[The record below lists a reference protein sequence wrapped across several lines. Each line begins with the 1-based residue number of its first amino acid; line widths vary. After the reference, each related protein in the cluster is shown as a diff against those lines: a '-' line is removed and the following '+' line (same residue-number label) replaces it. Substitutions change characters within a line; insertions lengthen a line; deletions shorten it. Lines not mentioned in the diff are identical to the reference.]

1 MIGGR
6 RGAEGAA
13 GDETAPLEVHGL
25 QNASFL
31 QVNRYAVGIDVGGTK
46 IAAGIVDS
54 AGTILACRQTRA
66 HSEREPAVVIAA
78 IEEAFRSLLEC
89 DQVTLHDLE
98 GVGVGFPGTINLPR
112 GSILISSN
120 LPAWD
125 RVPLRDILAERLGL
139 PVVLDNDAHMC
150 AVGEHRFGAG
160 RGVRNMCYVCF
171 STGFGL
177 GAIVENRLV
186 TGHTGSAGELSHV
199 VIEPGGRPCT
209 CGKRGCLMAYASGI
223 AIARRVS
230 ERIAAGEET
239 VLCGMAPCNGRR
251 ITGEQ
256 VAAAAAQ
263 GDRVAREVLQH
274 AGYYFGLGM
283 AMLVQLFNP
292 ELIVIGGG
300 LTHIGPLLMDEAA
313 RGLKESVQPEL
324 RDTVRLAPWQLGD
337 NIGIIGAAAEVFETL
352 ET

>member
-1 MIGGR
+1 MQAIAKPSR
-6 RGAEGAA
+6 
-13 GDETAPLEVHGL
+13 H
-25 QNASFL
+25 
-31 QVNRYAVGIDVGGTK
+31 AVGIDVGGTK
-46 IAAGIVDS
+46 IAAGIVDANGS
-54 AGTILACRQTRA
+54 VLACRQTRA
-66 HSEREPAVVIAA
+66 HSEREPGVVIAA
-78 IEEAFRSLLEC
+78 IEETFHALLEC
-89 DQVTLHDLE
+89 GKIDRRDIA
-98 GVGVGFPGTINLPR
+98 GVGVGFPGTINLPA
-112 GSILISSN
+112 GSVLISSN

-125 RVPLRDILAERLGL
+125 HVPLRDILAERLGL

-223 AIARRVS
+223 AIARQVG

-239 VLCGMAPCNGRR
+239 LLCDMAPCDGRR

-256 VAAAAAQ
+256 VAAAASQ
-263 GDRVAREVLQH
+263 GDLVANEVLQQ
-274 AGYYFGLGM
+274 AGYYFGLGL

-292 ELIVIGGG
+292 ELIVVGGG
-300 LTHIGPLLMDEAA
+300 LTHVGPLLMDEVT
-313 RGLKESVQPEL
+313 RGLHENVQPEL
-324 RDTVRLAPWQLGD
+324 RHTVRLAPWQLGD
-337 NIGIIGAAAEVFETL
+337 NIGIVGAAAEVFETVGL
-352 ET
+352 

>member
-1 MIGGR
+1 M
-6 RGAEGAA
+6 
-13 GDETAPLEVHGL
+13 TH
-25 QNASFL
+25 
-31 QVNRYAVGIDVGGTK
+31 YAVGIDVGGTK
-46 IAAGIVDS
+46 IATGLVDQDG
-54 AGTILACRQTRA
+54 AVVACRQTRA

-78 IEEAFRSLLEC
+78 IEDAFRALMACSPVGAS
-89 DQVTLHDLE
+89 DVV

-125 RVPLRDILAERLGL
+125 RVPLRDILVERLGL

-177 GAIVENRLV
+177 GAIVEDRLV

-199 VIEPGGRPCT
+199 VIDPGGRPCT

-223 AIARRVS
+223 AIARQVS

-239 VLCGMAPCNGRR
+239 ILCGMLPCDGRR
-251 ITGEQ
+251 VTGEQ
-256 VAAAAAQ
+256 VAAAAAL
-263 GDRVAREVLQH
+263 GDRVAREVLQQ
-274 AGYYFGLGM
+274 AGYTFGLGL

-300 LTHIGPLLMDEAA
+300 LTRVGPLLMDEVA
-313 RGLKESVQPEL
+313 RGLHENVQPEL
-324 RDTVRLAPWQLGD
+324 RDTVRLAPWQLED
-337 NIGIIGAAAEVFETL
+337 NIGIIGAAAEVFEVV
-352 ET
+352 ESE